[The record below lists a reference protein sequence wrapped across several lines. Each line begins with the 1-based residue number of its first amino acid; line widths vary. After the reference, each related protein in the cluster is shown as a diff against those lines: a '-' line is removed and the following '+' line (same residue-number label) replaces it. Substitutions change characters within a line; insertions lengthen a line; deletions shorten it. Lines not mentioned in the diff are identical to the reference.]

1 MRGVVGFRRS
11 RYPCRAWRGGAA
23 GLELT
28 REPAMSDSD
37 EKRLEDEEATT
48 ASEQSD
54 DAADVEGHK
63 WHLGEADKAAHD
75 AERAAKPYH

>member
-1 MRGVVGFRRS
+1 
-11 RYPCRAWRGGAA
+11 
-23 GLELT
+23 
-28 REPAMSDSD
+28 MSDSD

-54 DAADVEGHK
+54 DTADVEGHK